1 MTLLDTEMQIAL
13 RRQELLADADRE
25 RLLAQLP
32 RHQGGVRQAV
42 ALACVRVANWLDA
55 PAGYVQLPDP
65 GPEDLTAPWV
75 SV

>member
-1 MTLLDTEMQIAL
+1 MTLFDPEMQIAL
-13 RRQELLADADRE
+13 RRQDMLAEAERE

-32 RHQGGVRQAV
+32 PHQGGIRQAI